1 MNQTRRA
8 LISVFDKTGLEDL
21 ARRLHELGVELV
33 STGSTAQ
40 RIADAGIP
48 VIPVDQVTGFP
59 EMMDGRVKTL
69 HPLVHGG
76 ILADRSK
83 SSHVEAMDAYGIVG
97 IDLVIVNLYPFAD
110 TIANPA
116 NDRAACVEMIDIGGP
131 TMVRSAAKNHAH
143 VTIVTDPAEY
153 DGLIAELKANGTTS
167 LATRRRLAGV
177 AFAHTADYDRIV
189 AGWFAGQEAT
199 GWGADTAETAD
210 DCANEV
216 KAEGGCGGCC
226 GSGQDA
232 CAFPEVLDVQAVR
245 RQVLRYGENPHQEAA
260 WYAALPAWGIGNVEV
275 LGGKELSYNNLIDT
289 DAALQ
294 LVLDLDE
301 PAIAIIKH
309 TNPAG
314 VATAE
319 TLAAAYP
326 RALAGDPV
334 SAFGGIVAAN
344 RPIDEDT
351 AKQIV
356 EVFTEVVIAPGYTAE
371 ALAVLTTK
379 KNLRILNVT
388 DPVRPA
394 GDKVVRSILGGFLVQ
409 GADAPE
415 SNVAQW
421 ECVTKAQ
428 PDNLDELVFAW
439 QVCKHVKSN
448 AIVLTKDHAM
458 VGVGAGQ
465 MSRVDSVNIAVTK
478 SDGRA
483 AGSVLA
489 SDAFFPFADGVE
501 AAIAAGVT
509 AIVQPGG
516 SVRDEEVIAACD
528 KVGIPMV
535 FTGRRHFRH

>member
-1 MNQTRRA
+1 MTQISRA
-8 LISVFDKTGLEDL
+8 LISVFDKTGLVEL
-21 ARRLHELGVELV
+21 ARRLHEAGVELV

-40 RIADAGIP
+40 HIADAGVP
-48 VIPVDQVTGFP
+48 VTPVDQVTGFP

-69 HPLVHGG
+69 HPKVHGA
-76 ILADRSK
+76 ILADRAK
-83 SSHVEAMDAYGIVG
+83 PAHMEAMAEHRIVG
-97 IDLVIVNLYPFAD
+97 IDLVVVNLYPFAD
-110 TIANPA
+110 TIANPE
-116 NDRAACVEMIDIGGP
+116 NNTAACIEMIDIGGP

-153 DGLIAELKANGTTS
+153 DGVLKEIEETGTTS

-177 AFAHTADYDRIV
+177 AFAHTADYDRVV
-189 AGWFAGQEAT
+189 AGWFAEQEAT
-199 GWGADTAETAD
+199 DWAGAGAAAE
-210 DCANEV
+210 
-216 KAEGGCGGCC
+216 KPAEGGGCGCC
-226 GSGQDA
+226 KSKAAAAND
-232 CAFPEVLDVQAVR
+232 AFPEVLELTATR
-245 RQVLRYGENPHQEAA
+245 RATLRYGENPHQVAA
-260 WYAALPAWGIGNVEV
+260 WYAAANPWGLGNVEV

-289 DAALQ
+289 DAAFQ
-294 LVLDLDE
+294 LVSDFDD

-314 VATAE
+314 AAMAE
-319 TLAAAYP
+319 NLAEAYP

-344 RPIDEDT
+344 RPIDEAT
-351 AKQIV
+351 AKQII
-356 EVFTEVVIAPGYTAE
+356 EVFTEVVVAPGYTVE
-371 ALAVLTTK
+371 ALQILGTK

-388 DPVRPA
+388 DPARPA
-394 GDKVVRSILGGFLVQ
+394 DDKVVRSILGGYLVQ

-428 PDNLDELVFAW
+428 PENLDELVFAW

-448 AIVLTKDHAM
+448 AIVLTKDRAV

-528 KVGIPMV
+528 AAGVPML

>member
-1 MNQTRRA
+1 MTQISRA
-8 LISVFDKTGLEDL
+8 LISVFDKTGLVEL
-21 ARRLHELGVELV
+21 ARRLHEAGVELV
-33 STGSTAQ
+33 STGSTAKH
-40 RIADAGIP
+40 IADAGVP
-48 VIPVDQVTGFP
+48 VTPVDQVTGFP

-69 HPLVHGG
+69 HPKVHGA

-83 SSHVEAMDAYGIVG
+83 PAHMEAMAEHGIVG
-97 IDLVIVNLYPFAD
+97 IDLVVVNLYPFAE
-110 TIANPA
+110 TITNPDYDPA
-116 NDRAACVEMIDIGGP
+116 SCIEMIDIGGP

-143 VTIVTDPAEY
+143 VTIVTNPAEY
-153 DGLIAELKANGTTS
+153 DGVLKEIEDTGTTS

-177 AFAHTADYDRIV
+177 AFAHTADYDRVV
-189 AGWFAGQEAT
+189 ASWFAEQEA
-199 GWGADTAETAD
+199 ADWAEAGGT
-210 DCANEV
+210 
-216 KAEGGCGGCC
+216 KAAEKGGCGCC
-226 GSGQDA
+226 KSKADA
-232 CAFPEVLDVQAVR
+232 NDTFPDVLELTATR
-245 RQVLRYGENPHQEAA
+245 RATLRYGENPHQVAA
-260 WYAALPAWGIGNVEV
+260 WYAAANPWGLGSVEV

-289 DAALQ
+289 DAAFQ
-294 LVLDLDE
+294 LVNDFDT

-314 VATAE
+314 VAVANSLAE
-319 TLAAAYP
+319 AYP

-334 SAFGGIVAAN
+334 SSFGGIVAAN

-351 AKQIV
+351 AKQII
-356 EVFTEVVIAPGYTAE
+356 EVFTEVVVAPGYTVE
-371 ALAVLTTK
+371 ALQILSTK

-388 DPVRPA
+388 DPTRPV
-394 GDKVVRSILGGFLVQ
+394 GDKVIRSIIGGYLVQ

-421 ECVTKAQ
+421 ECVTKTQ
-428 PDNLDELVFAW
+428 PENLDELVFAW

-448 AIVLTKDHAM
+448 AIVLTKDRAV

-478 SDGRA
+478 SNGRA

-489 SDAFFPFADGVE
+489 SDAFFPFSDGVE

-528 KVGIPMV
+528 AAGVPML
-535 FTGRRHFRH
+535 FTRRRHFRH

>member
-1 MNQTRRA
+1 MTQISRA
-8 LISVFDKTGLEDL
+8 LISVFDKTGLVEL
-21 ARRLHELGVELV
+21 ARRLHAAGVELV

-40 RIADAGIP
+40 HIADAGVP
-48 VIPVDQVTGFP
+48 VTPVDQVTGFP

-69 HPLVHGG
+69 HPKVHGA

-83 SSHVEAMDAYGIVG
+83 AAHVDAMAEHGIVG

-116 NDRAACVEMIDIGGP
+116 NDGAACIEMIDIGGP

-143 VTIVTDPAEY
+143 VTIITDPAEY
-153 DGLIAELKANGTTS
+153 DGVLAEIEATGGTS
-167 LATRRRLAGV
+167 LETRRRLAGV
-177 AFAHTADYDRIV
+177 AFAHTADYDRVV
-189 AGWFAGQEAT
+189 AGWFAEQEAT
-199 GWGADTAETAD
+199 DWAAGDSVVAEQPA
-210 DCANEV
+210 A
-216 KAEGGCGGCC
+216 GGCGCC
-226 GSGQDA
+226 KNKAEAESP
-232 CAFPEVLDVQAVR
+232 FPEVLELTATR
-245 RQVLRYGENPHQEAA
+245 RATLRYGENPHQVAA
-260 WYAALPAWGIGNVEV
+260 WYAAANPWGLGNVEV

-289 DAALQ
+289 DAAFQ
-294 LVLDLDE
+294 LVSDFDD

-314 VATAE
+314 AAVAASLAE
-319 TLAAAYP
+319 AYP

-351 AKQIV
+351 AKQII
-356 EVFTEVVIAPGYTAE
+356 EVFTEVVVAPGYTVE
-371 ALAVLTTK
+371 ALSVLQSK

-388 DPVRPA
+388 DPARPA
-394 GDKVVRSILGGFLVQ
+394 DDKVVRSILGGFLIQ

-421 ECVTKAQ
+421 ECVTDTQ
-428 PDNLDELVFAW
+428 PDDLLDELVFAW

-448 AIVLTKDHAM
+448 AIVLTKDRAV

-489 SDAFFPFADGVE
+489 SDAFFPFADGVQ
-501 AAIAAGVT
+501 AAIEAGVT

-516 SVRDEEVIAACD
+516 SVRDEEVIAACNAAG
-528 KVGIPMV
+528 VPMV